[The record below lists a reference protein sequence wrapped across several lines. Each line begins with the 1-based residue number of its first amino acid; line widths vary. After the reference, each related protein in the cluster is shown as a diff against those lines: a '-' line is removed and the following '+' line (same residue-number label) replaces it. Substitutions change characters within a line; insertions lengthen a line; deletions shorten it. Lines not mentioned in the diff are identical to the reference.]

1 MQVLLF
7 VSLCLHLGMAKK
19 QTSSFLINSSL
30 QYKSAHLWPSANQLY
45 RRASA
50 ECVMTWLPSLMLWFK
65 SQSTVLFQALL
76 RNYII
81 KNSKFWTTVTWKTYF
96 YLRQWIEFKE
106 TFLYCFFTVSF
117 SICRWNPGTD
127 ELHQR
132 EKQKSLWAGSYAY
145 LTLHS
150 SLKMTSGSLVTT
162 YSFAQNRCI
171 CASIVTAE
179 GTVDL

>member
-7 VSLCLHLGMAKK
+7 ISLCLHLGMAKI

-45 RRASA
+45 QRASA
-50 ECVMTWLPSLMLWFK
+50 ECVMTWLPSLMLSWLRVQCFSK
-65 SQSTVLFQALL
+65 PCQGTRLL
-76 RNYII
+76 KIPSSGLLWHEKLIFIWGNEL
-81 KNSKFWTTVTWKTYF
+81 SC
-96 YLRQWIEFKE
+96 KE

-132 EKQKSLWAGSYAY
+132 ERKKAFGQAAMPVLFSIPPWKWL
-145 LTLHS
+145 
-150 SLKMTSGSLVTT
+150 LVP
-162 YSFAQNRCI
+162 
-171 CASIVTAE
+171 
-179 GTVDL
+179 